1 MEWAELAK
9 IYVEIGILGLCGI
22 LTVMIAYLGF
32 KRSKEDNKNKDK
44 RLENNQDKLDDR
56 FDAMLK
62 MIQEQNHAFQEQ
74 QLKNNEMLIN
84 NIVQGVTNHVPSSEE
99 NTKLT
104 RITEEIDK
112 TLQQMLIYTNA
123 DRVDLVQYHN
133 GGKGVNKQ
141 SFLKMSMTNEQVK
154 VGVKPFMSE
163 FKDQFRSVISYITK
177 MLNEKG
183 YCYIENAEQVKEVDP
198 GTYEFLVNRGI
209 ESKFCMA
216 IHDTQEENSVIAFV
230 CVEYIKKENA
240 RPDLVDKVFKEK
252 QKVLETLL
260 NL

>member
-1 MEWAELAK
+1 MSFAELVK
-9 IYVEIGILGLCGI
+9 VYVEIGILGLCAV

-32 KRSKEDNKNKDK
+32 KRSHNDNKNKDK
-44 RLENNQDKLDDR
+44 RLEENQDKLDGR

-62 MIQEQNHAFQEQ
+62 MIQEQNQTFQEQ

-84 NIVQGVTNHVPSSEE
+84 SIVQGVTNHVPSSEE

-112 TLQQMLIYTNA
+112 TLQQVLIYTNA
-123 DRVDLVQYHN
+123 DRVNLVQYHN
-133 GGKGVNKQ
+133 GGKGINKQ

-154 VGVKPFMSE
+154 VGVRPFMSE

-177 MLNEKG
+177 KLNDDG
-183 YCYIENAEQVKEVDP
+183 FCYIDDAQEIKELDP

-209 ESKFCMA
+209 ESKYCMA
-216 IHDTQEENSVIAFV
+216 IHNTQDGSVIGFIGI
-230 CVEYIKKENA
+230 EYIKKENSKLE
-240 RPDLVDKVFKEK
+240 LVDQVLKEK
-252 QKVLETLL
+252 QKILETLL

>member
-1 MEWAELAK
+1 MDWAELVK
-9 IYVEIGILGLCGI
+9 FYVEIGILGLCGV

-32 KRSKEDNKNKDK
+32 KRSRDDNKNKDK
-44 RLENNQDKLDDR
+44 RLEKNQDKSDDR
-56 FDAMLK
+56 FDTMLK
-62 MIQEQNHAFQEQ
+62 LIQEQNKAFQEQ
-74 QLKNNEMLIN
+74 QLKNNELLIN
-84 NIVQGVTNHVPSSEE
+84 NIVQGVTSHVPSSEE
-99 NTKLT
+99 NVKLT

-112 TLQQMLIYTNA
+112 TLQQILIFTNA

-133 GGKGVNKQ
+133 GGKGVNRQ

-163 FKDQFRSVISYITK
+163 FKDQFRSVIAYITRS
-177 MLNEKG
+177 LNETG
-183 YCYIENAEQVKEVDP
+183 YCYISDAEEMKTVDA
-198 GTYEFLVNRGI
+198 GTYEFLLNRGI
-209 ESKFCMA
+209 ESKYCMA
-216 IHDTQEENSVIAFV
+216 IHSNDGTVIGFV
-230 CVEYIKKENA
+230 CVEYIKKETA

>member
-1 MEWAELAK
+1 M
-9 IYVEIGILGLCGI
+9 CSI

-32 KRSKEDNKNKDK
+32 KRSHEDNKDKDRRLDKDK
-44 RLENNQDKLDDR
+44 EKLDNR
-56 FDAMLK
+56 FDDMLK
-62 MIQEQNHAFQEQ
+62 LIQQQNQTFQEQ

-84 NIVQGVTNHVPSSEE
+84 SIIQGVTNHVPSDEE
-99 NTKLT
+99 NNKLT
-104 RITEEIDK
+104 KITEEIDK

-154 VGVKPFMSE
+154 VGVKPFMAE

-177 MLNEKG
+177 QLNDTG
-183 YCYIENAEQVKEVDP
+183 YCYIEDRESVRDLDA
-198 GTYEFLVNRGI
+198 GTYEFLLNRGI
-209 ESKFCMA
+209 ESKYCIAM
-216 IHDTQEENSVIAFV
+216 HNSEDTVIGFI
-230 CVEYIKKENA
+230 CVEYIKKQNA
-240 RPDLVDKVFKEK
+240 RTDLVDKAFREK
-252 QKVLETLL
+252 QKILETLL

>member
-1 MEWAELAK
+1 MSWAELVK
-9 IYVEIGILGLCGI
+9 VYVEIGILGLCGV
-22 LTVMIAYLGF
+22 LTVLIAYLGF
-32 KRSKEDNKNKDK
+32 KRSKEDNKSKDK
-44 RLENNQDKLDDR
+44 RLSKNQDKLDDR
-56 FDAMLK
+56 FDTMLK
-62 MIQEQNHAFQEQ
+62 MIQEQNRAFQEQ

-112 TLQQMLIYTNA
+112 TLQQILIYTDA

-177 MLNEKG
+177 TLNEKG
-183 YCYIENAEQVKEVDP
+183 FCYINDAEEVKEKDP
-198 GTYEFLVNRGI
+198 GTYEFLINRGI
-209 ESKFCMA
+209 QSKYCMA
-216 IHDTQEENSVIAFV
+216 VHDTQENSVIGFV

-252 QKVLETLL
+252 QNVLETLL

>member
-74 QLKNNEMLIN
+74 QLKNNEILIN

-216 IHDTQEENSVIAFV
+216 IHDAQENSVIAFV

>member
-9 IYVEIGILGLCGI
+9 VYVEIGILGLCGI

-44 RLENNQDKLDDR
+44 RLENNQDKLDNR
-56 FDAMLK
+56 FDTMLK
-62 MIQEQNHAFQEQ
+62 MIQEQNQAFQEQ

-177 MLNEKG
+177 TLNEKG
-183 YCYIENAEQVKEVDP
+183 FCYIDNAEQVKEADP
-198 GTYEFLVNRGI
+198 GTYEFLINRGI
-209 ESKFCMA
+209 ESKYCMA
-216 IHDTQEENSVIAFV
+216 IHDAQENSVIAFV
-230 CVEYIKKENA
+230 CIEYIKKENA
-240 RPDLVDKVFKEK
+240 RPDLVDKALKEK

>member
-1 MEWAELAK
+1 MSWAELVK
-9 IYVEIGILGLCGI
+9 VYVEIGILGLCGV

-32 KRSKEDNKNKDK
+32 KRSHEENKNKSK
-44 RLENNQDKLDDR
+44 QLVNNQDKLDDR
-56 FDAMLK
+56 FDTMLK
-62 MIQEQNHAFQEQ
+62 MIQEQNQAFQEQ

-84 NIVQGVTNHVPSSEE
+84 SIVQGVTSHVPSSEE

-112 TLQQMLIYTNA
+112 TLQQILIYTNA

-177 MLNEKG
+177 KLNTEG
-183 YCYIENAEQVKEVDP
+183 YCYIDDSEQIKSIDP
-198 GTYEFLVNRGI
+198 GTYEFLLNRGI
-209 ESKFCMA
+209 ESKYCMA
-216 IHDTQEENSVIAFV
+216 IHNTQDGSVIGFV
-230 CVEYIKKENA
+230 CIEYIKKENA
-240 RPDLVDKVFKEK
+240 KPDLVDEVLKEK
-252 QKVLETLL
+252 QKIFETLL

>member
-1 MEWAELAK
+1 MDWAELVK
-9 IYVEIGILGLCGI
+9 VYVEIGILGLCGV
-22 LTVMIAYLGF
+22 LTVMIGYLGF
-32 KRSKEDNKNKDK
+32 KRAQEDNKNKDN
-44 RLENNQDKLDDR
+44 RLEKNQDKSDNR
-56 FDAMLK
+56 FDSMLK
-62 MIQEQNHAFQEQ
+62 LIQEQNRVFQEQ

-84 NIVQGVTNHVPSSEE
+84 SIVQGVTNHVPSSEE

-112 TLQQMLIYTNA
+112 TLQQMLIFTNA

-154 VGVKPFMSE
+154 IGVKPFMSE

-177 MLNEKG
+177 SLNEKG
-183 YCYIENAEQVKEVDP
+183 YCYINDAEVVKTVDP
-198 GTYEFLVNRGI
+198 GTYEFLINRGI
-209 ESKFCMA
+209 EAKYCMA
-216 IHDTQEENSVIAFV
+216 IHDTKDNFVIGFV
-230 CVEYIKKENA
+230 CVEYIKKEDA
-240 RPDLVDKVFKEK
+240 KPDLVDQVFKEK
-252 QKVLETLL
+252 QKILETLL

>member
-74 QLKNNEMLIN
+74 QLKNNEILIN
-84 NIVQGVTNHVPSSEE
+84 NIVQGVTSHVPSSEE

-183 YCYIENAEQVKEVDP
+183 FCYINDAEQVKEEDP
-198 GTYEFLVNRGI
+198 GTYEFLINRGI
-209 ESKFCMA
+209 ESKYCMA
-216 IHDTQEENSVIAFV
+216 IHDVKEDYVIGFV
-230 CVEYIKKENA
+230 CVEYIEKENA

-252 QKVLETLL
+252 QNVLETLL

>member
-1 MEWAELAK
+1 MSWAELVK
-9 IYVEIGILGLCGI
+9 VYVEIGILGLCGV

-32 KRSKEDNKNKDK
+32 KRSRDDNKNKDK
-44 RLENNQDKLDDR
+44 RLEKNQDKSDDR
-56 FDAMLK
+56 FDTMLK
-62 MIQEQNHAFQEQ
+62 LIQEQNKAFQEQ

-84 NIVQGVTNHVPSSEE
+84 SIVQGVTSHVPSSEE

-112 TLQQMLIYTNA
+112 TLQQILIYTNA

-177 MLNEKG
+177 KLNTEG
-183 YCYIENAEQVKEVDP
+183 YCYIDDSEQIKSIDP
-198 GTYEFLVNRGI
+198 GTYEFLLNRGI
-209 ESKFCMA
+209 ESKYCMA
-216 IHDTQEENSVIAFV
+216 IHNTQDGSVIGFV
-230 CVEYIKKENA
+230 CIEYIKKESA
-240 RPDLVDKVFKEK
+240 KPDLVDEVLKEK
-252 QKVLETLL
+252 QKIFETLL

>member
-1 MEWAELAK
+1 MSWAELVK
-9 IYVEIGILGLCGI
+9 VYVEIGILGLCGI
-22 LTVMIAYLGF
+22 LTVLIAYLGF
-32 KRSKEDNKNKDK
+32 KRSKEDNKSKDK
-44 RLENNQDKLDDR
+44 RLSKNQDKLDDR
-56 FDAMLK
+56 FDTMLK
-62 MIQEQNHAFQEQ
+62 MIQEQNRAFQEQ

-112 TLQQMLIYTNA
+112 TLQQLLIYTDA

-163 FKDQFRSVISYITK
+163 FKDQFRSVIAYITRS
-177 MLNEKG
+177 LNEKG
-183 YCYIENAEQVKEVDP
+183 FCYINDAEEVKDKDP
-198 GTYEFLVNRGI
+198 GTYEFLINRGI
-209 ESKFCMA
+209 ESKYCMA
-216 IHDTQEENSVIAFV
+216 IHNTQDGSVIAFV
-230 CVEYIKKENA
+230 CVEYIKKETA
-240 RPDLVDKVFKEK
+240 RPDLVDKAFKEK
-252 QKVLETLL
+252 QNVFETLL

>member
-1 MEWAELAK
+1 MSWAELVK
-9 IYVEIGILGLCGI
+9 VYVEIGILGLCGV

-32 KRSKEDNKNKDK
+32 KRSHEENKNKSK
-44 RLENNQDKLDDR
+44 QLVNNQDKLDDR
-56 FDAMLK
+56 FDTMLK
-62 MIQEQNHAFQEQ
+62 MIQEQNQAFQEQ

-84 NIVQGVTNHVPSSEE
+84 SIVQGVTSHVPSSEE

-112 TLQQMLIYTNA
+112 TLQQILIYTNA

-133 GGKGVNKQ
+133 GGKGINKQ

-177 MLNEKG
+177 KLNEEG
-183 YCYIENAEQVKEVDP
+183 YCYINDSEQIKLIDP
-198 GTYEFLVNRGI
+198 GTYEFLLNRGI
-209 ESKFCMA
+209 ESKYCMA
-216 IHDTQEENSVIAFV
+216 IHNTQDGSVIGFV
-230 CVEYIKKENA
+230 CIEYIKKENA
-240 RPDLVDKVFKEK
+240 KPDLVDEVLKEK
-252 QKVLETLL
+252 QKIFETLL

>member
-1 MEWAELAK
+1 MDWAELVK
-9 IYVEIGILGLCGI
+9 VYVEIGILGLCGI

-32 KRSKEDNKNKDK
+32 KRAKEDNKNKDK
-44 RLENNQDKLDDR
+44 KLEKNQDKLDDR
-56 FDAMLK
+56 FDTMLK
-62 MIQEQNHAFQEQ
+62 MIQEQNLAFQEQ
-74 QLKNNEMLIN
+74 QLKNNEILIN

-99 NTKLT
+99 NSKLT

-133 GGKGVNKQ
+133 GGKGVNRQ

-163 FKDQFRSVISYITK
+163 FKDQFRSVIAYITRS
-177 MLNEKG
+177 LNETG
-183 YCYIENAEQVKEVDP
+183 YCYIDDAEEMKSVDA
-198 GTYEFLVNRGI
+198 GTYEFLLNRGI
-209 ESKFCMA
+209 EAKYCMA
-216 IHDTQEENSVIAFV
+216 IHNNDGNVIGFV
-230 CVEYIKKENA
+230 CIEYVEKENA
-240 RPDLVDKVFKEK
+240 KPDLVDKVFKEK

>member
-1 MEWAELAK
+1 MNWAELVK
-9 IYVEIGILGLCGI
+9 VYVEIGILGLCAV
-22 LTVMIAYLGF
+22 LTVLIAYLGF
-32 KRSKEDNKNKDK
+32 KRSHEDNKDKDK
-44 RLENNQDKLDDR
+44 RLEKSQDKLDDR

-62 MIQEQNHAFQEQ
+62 IIQEQNHAFQEQ

-99 NTKLT
+99 NIKLT
-104 RITEEIDK
+104 KITEEIDK
-112 TLQQMLIYTNA
+112 TLQQMLVYTNA

-154 VGVKPFMSE
+154 VGVKPFMPE

-177 MLNEKG
+177 SLNDKS
-183 YCYIENAEQVKEVDP
+183 YCYINSAEEVKEVDP

-209 ESKFCMA
+209 ESKYCMA
-216 IHDTQEENSVIAFV
+216 VHNTQENYVIGFV
-230 CVEYIKKENA
+230 CIEYIEKENA

-252 QKVLETLL
+252 QKILETLL

>member
-1 MEWAELAK
+1 MGWAELVK
-9 IYVEIGILGLCGI
+9 VYVEIGILGLCAI

-32 KRSKEDNKNKDK
+32 KRSQEDNKTKDK
-44 RLENNQDKLDDR
+44 KLEKNQDKLDDR

-62 MIQEQNHAFQEQ
+62 IIQEQNRAFQEQ
-74 QLKNNEMLIN
+74 QLKNNEILIN
-84 NIVQGVTNHVPSSEE
+84 NIVQGVTSHVPSSEE

-112 TLQQMLIYTNA
+112 TLQQILIYTNA

-133 GGKGVNKQ
+133 GGKGINKQ

-154 VGVKPFMSE
+154 VGVKPFMPE

-177 MLNEKG
+177 ALNESG
-183 YCYIENAEQVKEVDP
+183 FCYINDAETVKAIDP

-209 ESKFCMA
+209 QSKYCMA
-216 IHDTQEENSVIAFV
+216 IHNTQENYVIGFV

-252 QKVLETLL
+252 QKIFETLL

>member
-1 MEWAELAK
+1 MGWAELVK
-9 IYVEIGILGLCGI
+9 VYVEIGILGLCAI

-32 KRSKEDNKNKDK
+32 KRSQEDNKTKDEK
-44 RLENNQDKLDDR
+44 LEKNQDKLDDR

-62 MIQEQNHAFQEQ
+62 IIQEQNRAFQEQ
-74 QLKNNEMLIN
+74 QLKNNEILIN
-84 NIVQGVTNHVPSSEE
+84 NIVQGVTSHVPSSEE

-112 TLQQMLIYTNA
+112 TLQQILIYTNA

-133 GGKGVNKQ
+133 GGKGINKQ

-154 VGVKPFMSE
+154 VGVKPFMPE

-177 MLNEKG
+177 ALNESG
-183 YCYIENAEQVKEVDP
+183 FCYINDAETVKAIDP

-209 ESKFCMA
+209 QSKYCMA
-216 IHDTQEENSVIAFV
+216 IHNTQENYVIGFV

-252 QKVLETLL
+252 QKIFETLL

>member
-1 MEWAELAK
+1 MNWAELAK

-74 QLKNNEMLIN
+74 QLKNNEILIN

-216 IHDTQEENSVIAFV
+216 IHDTQENSVIAFV

>member
-9 IYVEIGILGLCGI
+9 VYVEIGILGLCGI

-56 FDAMLK
+56 FDTMLK
-62 MIQEQNHAFQEQ
+62 MIQEQNQAFQEQ

-177 MLNEKG
+177 TLNEKG
-183 YCYIENAEQVKEVDP
+183 FCYIDNAEQVKEADP
-198 GTYEFLVNRGI
+198 GTYEFLINRGI
-209 ESKFCMA
+209 ESKYCMA
-216 IHDTQEENSVIAFV
+216 IHDAQENSVIAFV
-230 CVEYIKKENA
+230 CIEYIKKENA
-240 RPDLVDKVFKEK
+240 RPDLVDKALKEK

>member
-1 MEWAELAK
+1 MSWAELVK
-9 IYVEIGILGLCGI
+9 VYVEIGILGLCGI
-22 LTVMIAYLGF
+22 LTVLIAYLGF

-44 RLENNQDKLDDR
+44 RLSKNQDKLDDR
-56 FDAMLK
+56 FDTMLK
-62 MIQEQNHAFQEQ
+62 MIQEQNRAFQEQ

-84 NIVQGVTNHVPSSEE
+84 NIVQGVTNHVPSPEE

-112 TLQQMLIYTNA
+112 TLQQILIYTDA
-123 DRVDLVQYHN
+123 DRVDLIQYHN

-177 MLNEKG
+177 TLNEKG
-183 YCYIENAEQVKEVDP
+183 FCYINDAEEVKEKDP
-198 GTYEFLVNRGI
+198 GTYEFLINRGI
-209 ESKFCMA
+209 QSKYCMA
-216 IHDTQEENSVIAFV
+216 VHDTQENSVIGFV

-252 QKVLETLL
+252 QNVLETLL

>member
-9 IYVEIGILGLCGI
+9 VYVEIGILGLCGI

-44 RLENNQDKLDDR
+44 RLEDNQDKLDNR
-56 FDAMLK
+56 FDTMLK
-62 MIQEQNHAFQEQ
+62 MIQEQNQAFQEQ

-183 YCYIENAEQVKEVDP
+183 FCYIDNAEQVKEADP
-198 GTYEFLVNRGI
+198 GTYEFLINRGI
-209 ESKFCMA
+209 ESKYCMA
-216 IHDTQEENSVIAFV
+216 IHDAQENSVIAFV
-230 CVEYIKKENA
+230 CIEYIKKENA
-240 RPDLVDKVFKEK
+240 RPDLVDKALKEK
-252 QKVLETLL
+252 QNVLETLL

>member
-9 IYVEIGILGLCGI
+9 IYVEIGILGLCGV
-22 LTVMIAYLGF
+22 LTVLIAYLGF
-32 KRSKEDNKNKDK
+32 KRSREDNKSKDK
-44 RLENNQDKLDDR
+44 RLAENQGKLDDR
-56 FDAMLK
+56 FDNMLK
-62 MIQEQNHAFQEQ
+62 MIQEQNRVFQEQ

-84 NIVQGVTNHVPSSEE
+84 NIVQGVTSHVPSSEE

-112 TLQQMLIYTNA
+112 TLQQILIYTNA

-177 MLNEKG
+177 KLNTEG
-183 YCYIENAEQVKEVDP
+183 YCYIDDSEQIKSIDP
-198 GTYEFLVNRGI
+198 GTYEFLLNRGI
-209 ESKFCMA
+209 ESKYCMA
-216 IHDTQEENSVIAFV
+216 IHNTQDGSVIGFV
-230 CVEYIKKENA
+230 CIEYIKKENA
-240 RPDLVDKVFKEK
+240 KPDLVDEVLKEK
-252 QKVLETLL
+252 QKIFETLL

>member
-1 MEWAELAK
+1 MDWAELVK
-9 IYVEIGILGLCGI
+9 VYVEIGILGLCGV
-22 LTVMIAYLGF
+22 LTVMIGYLGF
-32 KRSKEDNKNKDK
+32 KRAQEDKKNKDN
-44 RLENNQDKLDDR
+44 RLEKNQDKSDNR
-56 FDAMLK
+56 FDSMLK
-62 MIQEQNHAFQEQ
+62 LIQEQNRVFQEQ

-84 NIVQGVTNHVPSSEE
+84 SIVQGVTNHVPSSEE

-112 TLQQMLIYTNA
+112 TLQQMLIFTNA

-154 VGVKPFMSE
+154 IGVKPFMSE

-177 MLNEKG
+177 SLNEKG
-183 YCYIENAEQVKEVDP
+183 YCYINDAEVVKTVDP
-198 GTYEFLVNRGI
+198 GTYEFLINRGI
-209 ESKFCMA
+209 EAKYCMA
-216 IHDTQEENSVIAFV
+216 IHDTKDNFVIGFV
-230 CVEYIKKENA
+230 CVEYIKKEDA
-240 RPDLVDKVFKEK
+240 KPDLVDQVFKEK
-252 QKVLETLL
+252 QKILETLL

>member
-1 MEWAELAK
+1 MNWAEIVK
-9 IYVEIGILGLCGI
+9 VYVEIGILGLCGV
-22 LTVMIAYLGF
+22 LTIMIAYFGF
-32 KRSKEDNKNKDK
+32 KRSQDDNEHKDK
-44 RLENNQDKLDDR
+44 KLEKNQDKLDDR
-56 FDAMLK
+56 FDTMLK

-74 QLKNNEMLIN
+74 QLKNNEILIN

-99 NTKLT
+99 NVKLT

-112 TLQQMLIYTNA
+112 TLQQILIYTGA

-133 GGKGVNKQ
+133 GGKGVNRQ

-154 VGVKPFMSE
+154 IGVKPFMSE
-163 FKDQFRSVISYITK
+163 FKDQFRSVIPYITRT
-177 MLNEKG
+177 LNEQG
-183 YCYIENAEQVKEVDP
+183 YCYIDDAESVKTIDP
-198 GTYEFLVNRGI
+198 GTYEFLINRGI
-209 ESKFCMA
+209 EAKYCMA
-216 IHDTQEENSVIAFV
+216 IHNTQENYVIGFV
-230 CVEYIKKENA
+230 CIEYIEKENA

>member
-1 MEWAELAK
+1 MGWAELVK
-9 IYVEIGILGLCGI
+9 VYVEIGILGLCAI

-32 KRSKEDNKNKDK
+32 KRFQEDNKTKDK
-44 RLENNQDKLDDR
+44 KLEKNQDKLDDR

-62 MIQEQNHAFQEQ
+62 IIQEQNRAFQEQ
-74 QLKNNEMLIN
+74 QLKNNEILIN
-84 NIVQGVTNHVPSSEE
+84 NIVQGVTSHVPSSEE

-112 TLQQMLIYTNA
+112 TLQQILIYTNA

-133 GGKGVNKQ
+133 GGKGINKQ

-154 VGVKPFMSE
+154 VGVKPFMPE

-177 MLNEKG
+177 ALNENG
-183 YCYIENAEQVKEVDP
+183 FCYINDAETVKAIDP

-209 ESKFCMA
+209 QSKYCMA
-216 IHDTQEENSVIAFV
+216 IRNTQENYVIGFV

-252 QKVLETLL
+252 QKIFETLL

>member
-1 MEWAELAK
+1 MDWAELVK
-9 IYVEIGILGLCGI
+9 VYVEIGILGLCGV
-22 LTVMIAYLGF
+22 LTVMIGYLGF
-32 KRSKEDNKNKDK
+32 KRAQEDNKNKDN
-44 RLENNQDKLDDR
+44 RLEKNQDKSDNR
-56 FDAMLK
+56 FDSMLK
-62 MIQEQNHAFQEQ
+62 LIQEQNRVFQEQ

-84 NIVQGVTNHVPSSEE
+84 SIVQGVTNHVPSSEE

-112 TLQQMLIYTNA
+112 TLQQMLIFTNA

-154 VGVKPFMSE
+154 IGVKPFMSE

-177 MLNEKG
+177 SLNEKG
-183 YCYIENAEQVKEVDP
+183 YCYINDAEVVKTVDP
-198 GTYEFLVNRGI
+198 GTYEFLINRGI
-209 ESKFCMA
+209 EAKYCMA
-216 IHDTQEENSVIAFV
+216 IHDTKDNFVIGFV
-230 CVEYIKKENA
+230 CIEYIKKEDA
-240 RPDLVDKVFKEK
+240 KPDLVDQVFKEK
-252 QKVLETLL
+252 QKILETLL

>member
-74 QLKNNEMLIN
+74 QLKNNEILIN

-216 IHDTQEENSVIAFV
+216 IHDTQENSVIAFV

>member
-1 MEWAELAK
+1 MNWAELVK
-9 IYVEIGILGLCGI
+9 VYVEIGILGLCAV
-22 LTVMIAYLGF
+22 LTVLIAYLGF
-32 KRSKEDNKNKDK
+32 KRSHEDNKDKDK
-44 RLENNQDKLDDR
+44 RLEKSQDKLDDR

-62 MIQEQNHAFQEQ
+62 IIQEQNHAFQEQ

-99 NTKLT
+99 NIKLT
-104 RITEEIDK
+104 KITEEIDK
-112 TLQQMLIYTNA
+112 TLQQMLVYTNA

-154 VGVKPFMSE
+154 VGVKPFMPE

-177 MLNEKG
+177 SLNHKS
-183 YCYIENAEQVKEVDP
+183 YCYINSAEEVKEVDP

-209 ESKFCMA
+209 ESKYCMA
-216 IHDTQEENSVIAFV
+216 VHNTQENYVIGFV
-230 CVEYIKKENA
+230 CIEYIEKENA

-252 QKVLETLL
+252 QKILETLL

>member
-1 MEWAELAK
+1 MSWAELVK
-9 IYVEIGILGLCGI
+9 VYVEIGILGLCGI
-22 LTVMIAYLGF
+22 LTIMIAYLGF
-32 KRSKEDNKNKDK
+32 KRSQESNKSKDK
-44 RLENNQDKLDDR
+44 SLKDNHDKLDDR

-62 MIQEQNHAFQEQ
+62 IIQEQNRTFQEQ

-84 NIVQGVTNHVPSSEE
+84 SIVQGVTNHVPSSEE

-112 TLQQMLIYTNA
+112 TLQQMLIFTNA

-154 VGVKPFMSE
+154 IGVKPFMSE

-177 MLNEKG
+177 SLNEKG
-183 YCYIENAEQVKEVDP
+183 YCYINDAEVVKTVDP
-198 GTYEFLVNRGI
+198 GTYEFLINRGI
-209 ESKFCMA
+209 EAKYCMA
-216 IHDTQEENSVIAFV
+216 IHDTKDNFVIGFV
-230 CVEYIKKENA
+230 CIEYIKKEDA
-240 RPDLVDKVFKEK
+240 KPDLVDQVFKEK
-252 QKVLETLL
+252 QKILETLL

>member
-1 MEWAELAK
+1 MDWAELVK
-9 IYVEIGILGLCGI
+9 FYVEIGILGLCGV

-32 KRSKEDNKNKDK
+32 KRSREDNKDKDK
-44 RLENNQDKLDDR
+44 RLEKNQDKSDDR
-56 FDAMLK
+56 FDTMLK
-62 MIQEQNHAFQEQ
+62 LIQEQNKAFQEQ
-74 QLKNNEMLIN
+74 QLKNNELLIN
-84 NIVQGVTNHVPSSEE
+84 NIVQGVTSHVPSSEE
-99 NTKLT
+99 NVKLT

-112 TLQQMLIYTNA
+112 TLQQILIFTNA

-133 GGKGVNKQ
+133 GGKGVNRQ

-163 FKDQFRSVISYITK
+163 FKDQFRSVIAYIIRT
-177 MLNEKG
+177 LNETG
-183 YCYIENAEQVKEVDP
+183 YCYINDAEEMKTVDA
-198 GTYEFLVNRGI
+198 GTYEFLLNRGI
-209 ESKFCMA
+209 ESKYCMA
-216 IHDTQEENSVIAFV
+216 IRSNDRTVIGFV
-230 CVEYIKKENA
+230 CVEYIEKENA

>member
-1 MEWAELAK
+1 MDWAELVK
-9 IYVEIGILGLCGI
+9 VYVEIGILGLCGI

-32 KRSKEDNKNKDK
+32 KRSHEDNKNKDK
-44 RLENNQDKLDDR
+44 RLEKNQDKLDDR

-62 MIQEQNHAFQEQ
+62 MIQEQNLAFQEQ
-74 QLKNNEMLIN
+74 QLKNNEVLIS
-84 NIVQGVTNHVPSSEE
+84 NIVQGVTSHVPSSEE

-104 RITEEIDK
+104 RITEEVDK
-112 TLQQMLIYTNA
+112 TLQQMLIYTDA

-133 GGKGVNKQ
+133 GGKGVNRQ

-154 VGVKPFMSE
+154 IGVKPFMPE

-177 MLNEKG
+177 TLNEKG
-183 YCYIENAEQVKEVDP
+183 YCYIDSAEDVKELDP
-198 GTYEFLVNRGI
+198 GTYEFLINRGI
-209 ESKFCMA
+209 ESKYCMA
-216 IHDTQEENSVIAFV
+216 IRDTQEGYVIGFV
-230 CVEYIKKENA
+230 CVEYIKKETAKPN
-240 RPDLVDKVFKEK
+240 LVDKVFKEK

>member
-74 QLKNNEMLIN
+74 QLKNNEILIN

-112 TLQQMLIYTNA
+112 TLQQILIFTNA

-163 FKDQFRSVISYITK
+163 FKDQFRSVIAYIIRT
-177 MLNEKG
+177 LNETG
-183 YCYIENAEQVKEVDP
+183 YCYINDAEEMKTVDA
-198 GTYEFLVNRGI
+198 GTYEFLLNRGI
-209 ESKFCMA
+209 ESKYCMA
-216 IHDTQEENSVIAFV
+216 IRSNDGTVIGFV
-230 CVEYIKKENA
+230 CVEYIEKENA